1 MIPPLV
7 YSQINQQELAK
18 EVARNLGTTAITSE
32 QLVGQPQPHFN
43 LSEDGLSFFHPE
55 ARSKNKFQIDFN
67 SGSTGWRIKRADHEK
82 LIKKALG
89 KSDHSLNILD
99 CTAGMLQDTLLFLS
113 LGHQVTALEQSKILF
128 HLLQDGISRS
138 EDQNIFIK
146 LDLIHANACSYAAQA
161 KNFDVIYFDPMYPPS
176 KKNALSSGQLEYISK
191 ILEVESLENNATK
204 DFEVLQLIP
213 ARKMVV
219 KRPIKA
225 EPFSFQTNY
234 QVSGKTT
241 RFDIYI

>member
-1 MIPPLV
+1 MIPSVV
-7 YSQINQQELAK
+7 YELFNQEQLARKVASQ
-18 EVARNLGTTAITSE
+18 LGTTVIKGE
-32 QLVGQPQPHFN
+32 QPIDQPHLY
-43 LSEDGLSFFHPE
+43 LSETGLSFFHPE

-89 KSDHSLNILD
+89 KSEHPLSILD
-99 CTAGMLQDTLLFLS
+99 CTAGMLQDALLFLS
-113 LGHQVTALEQSKILF
+113 LGHQVTALEQSRILF

-138 EDQNIFIK
+138 EDQNIFKK
-146 LDLIHANACSYAAQA
+146 LELIHINACSYASQA
-161 KNFDVIYFDPMYPPS
+161 KDFDVIYFDPMYPS
-176 KKNALSSGQLEYISK
+176 TKKNALGSGQLEYISK
-191 ILEVESLENNATK
+191 ILETESLENNAVK

-225 EPFSFQTNY
+225 EPFSLQTNY
-234 QVSGKTT
+234 QVTGKTT

>member
-7 YSQINQQELAK
+7 YAAGIQQSLA
-18 EVARNLGTTAITSE
+18 EDTASRLGTIVSPNLALNSQTH
-32 QLVGQPQPHFN
+32 LY
-43 LSEDGLSFFHPE
+43 LSESGLSFFHPE
-55 ARSKNKFQIDFN
+55 ARSTNQFRIDFN
-67 SGSTGWRIKRADHEK
+67 SGSTGWRIKRANHEK

-89 KSDHSLNILD
+89 RSEKPLKILD

-128 HLLQDGISRS
+128 YLLQDGISRS
-138 EDQNIFIK
+138 EDQSIFNQ
-146 LDLIHANACSYAAQA
+146 LDLKHMNACSYASQA

-176 KKNALSSGQLEYISK
+176 KKNALSSGKLEYIAK
-191 ILEVESLENNATK
+191 ILEVESLNNNPMH

-213 ARKMVV
+213 AKKMIV

-225 EPFSFQTNY
+225 ESFSSQLNY
-234 QVSGKTT
+234 QVMGKTT
-241 RFDIYI
+241 RFDVYI

>member
-7 YSQINQQELAK
+7 YAAGIQQSLA
-18 EVARNLGTTAITSE
+18 EDTASRLGTIVSPNLA
-32 QLVGQPQPHFN
+32 LNPQPHLY
-43 LSEDGLSFFHPE
+43 LSESGLSFFHPE
-55 ARSKNKFQIDFN
+55 ARSTNQFRIDFN
-67 SGSTGWRIKRADHEK
+67 SGSTGWRIKRANHEK

-89 KSDHSLNILD
+89 RSEKPLKILD

-128 HLLQDGISRS
+128 YLLQDGISRS
-138 EDQNIFIK
+138 EDQSIFNQ
-146 LDLIHANACSYAAQA
+146 LDLKHMNACSYAPQA

-176 KKNALSSGQLEYISK
+176 KKNALSSGKLEYIAK
-191 ILEVESLENNATK
+191 ILEVESLKNNPMH

-213 ARKMVV
+213 AKKMIV

-225 EPFSFQTNY
+225 ESFSSQLNY
-234 QVSGKTT
+234 QVMGKTT
-241 RFDIYI
+241 RFDVSI

>member
-32 QLVGQPQPHFN
+32 QMIDQPHLN

-55 ARSKNKFQIDFN
+55 ARSKNKFKIDFN

-89 KSDHSLNILD
+89 KSEYPLKILD
-99 CTAGMLQDTLLFLS
+99 CTAGMLQDALLFLS

-128 HLLQDGISRS
+128 HLLRDGISRS
-138 EDQNIFIK
+138 EDQRIFEK
-146 LDLIHANACSYAAQA
+146 LDLIHANACSYDIQA
-161 KNFDVIYFDPMYPPS
+161 KNFDVIYFDPMYPPA
-176 KKNALSSGQLEYISK
+176 KNKALGSGQLEYISK
-191 ILEVESLENNATK
+191 ILEIESLKNNATK
-204 DFEVLQLIP
+204 DFEILQLMP
-213 ARKMVV
+213 VRKMVV
-219 KRPIKA
+219 KRPIKV
-225 EPFSFQTNY
+225 EPFSLQTNY

-241 RFDIYI
+241 RFDVYL

>member
-7 YSQINQQELAK
+7 YASSIQSDLVEDTASK
-18 EVARNLGTTAITSE
+18 LGTKASSSQE
-32 QLVGQPQPHFN
+32 FSHQPHLY
-43 LSEDGLSFFHPE
+43 LSEAGLSFFHPE
-55 ARSKNKFQIDFN
+55 ARSTNQFRIDFN
-67 SGSTGWRIKRADHEK
+67 SGSTGWRIKRANHEK

-89 KSDHSLNILD
+89 KSERPLNILD
-99 CTAGMLQDTLLFLS
+99 CTAGMLQDALLFLS

-128 HLLQDGISRS
+128 YLLQDGISRS
-138 EDQNIFIK
+138 EDQSIFLK
-146 LDLIHANACSYAAQA
+146 LDLIHANACSYAAHA

>member
-7 YSQINQQELAK
+7 FTQTNQHELAK
-18 EVARNLGTTAITSE
+18 EVARNLGTTAIISE
-32 QLVGQPQPHFN
+32 QMVGQTHLNF
-43 LSEDGLSFFHPE
+43 SEDGLSFFHPE
-55 ARSKNKFQIDFN
+55 ARSKKKFQIDFN

-89 KSDHSLNILD
+89 KSDVPLNILD

-138 EDQNIFIK
+138 KDQHIFKK
-146 LDLIHANACSYAAQA
+146 LNLINTKASSYAAQA
-161 KNFDVIYFDPMYPPS
+161 KNFDVIYFDPMYPAT
-176 KKNALSSGQLEYISK
+176 KKTALSSGQLEYISK
-191 ILEVESLENNATK
+191 ILEIEFLKDNSIN

-225 EPFSFQTNY
+225 KPFSLQTNY
-234 QVSGKTT
+234 QVFGKTT
-241 RFDIYI
+241 RFDVYI

>member
-7 YSQINQQELAK
+7 YTSAIQSSLAEGIASKIGTKASSIQEF
-18 EVARNLGTTAITSE
+18 SH
-32 QLVGQPQPHFN
+32 QPHLY
-43 LSEDGLSFFHPE
+43 LSEAGLSFFHPE
-55 ARSKNKFQIDFN
+55 ARSTNQFRIDFN
-67 SGSTGWRIKRADHEK
+67 SGSTGWRIKRANHEK

-89 KSDHSLNILD
+89 KSERPLNILD
-99 CTAGMLQDTLLFLS
+99 CTAGMLQDALLFLS

-128 HLLQDGISRS
+128 YLLQDGISRS
-138 EDQNIFIK
+138 EDQSIFLK
-146 LDLIHANACSYAAQA
+146 LDLIHANACSYAARA

-191 ILEVESLENNATK
+191 ILEVEALANNASQ

-213 ARKMVV
+213 AQKMVV

-225 EPFSFQTNY
+225 EPFSYQTNY
-234 QVSGKTT
+234 EVSGKTT
-241 RFDIYI
+241 RFDVYI

>member
-1 MIPPLV
+1 MMPPLV
-7 YSQINQQELAK
+7 YAAGIQQSLAEDTAK
-18 EVARNLGTTAITSE
+18 TLGTTANSKQE
-32 QLVGQPQPHFN
+32 FNHLPHLY
-43 LSEDGLSFFHPE
+43 LSEVGLSFFHPE
-55 ARSKNKFQIDFN
+55 ARSTNQFRIDFN
-67 SGSTGWRIKRADHEK
+67 SGTTGWRIKRANHEK

-89 KSDHSLNILD
+89 KSERPLNILD

-146 LDLIHANACSYAAQA
+146 LDLIHANACSYAAHA
-161 KNFDVIYFDPMYPPS
+161 KSFDVIYFDPMYPPS

-225 EPFSFQTNY
+225 EPFSLQTNY

>member
-1 MIPPLV
+1 MMPPLV
-7 YSQINQQELAK
+7 YASGIQQSLAEDIAK
-18 EVARNLGTTAITSE
+18 TLGTTANSKQE
-32 QLVGQPQPHFN
+32 FNHLPHLY
-43 LSEDGLSFFHPE
+43 LSEVGLSFFHPE
-55 ARSKNKFQIDFN
+55 ARSTNQFRIDFN
-67 SGSTGWRIKRADHEK
+67 SGSTGWRIKRVNHEK

-89 KSDHSLNILD
+89 KSEHPLNILD

-146 LDLIHANACSYAAQA
+146 LDLIHANACSYAAHA
-161 KNFDVIYFDPMYPPS
+161 KNFDVIYFDPMYPPT
-176 KKNALSSGQLEYISK
+176 KKKALSSGQLEYISK
-191 ILEVESLENNATK
+191 ILELESLENNPIK
-204 DFEVLQLIP
+204 DFEVLQLIT
-213 ARKMVV
+213 ARKMIV
-219 KRPIKA
+219 KRPIKV
-225 EPFSFQTNY
+225 EPFSLQTNY

>member
-7 YSQINQQELAK
+7 YESINQEKLAN
-18 EVARNLGTTAITSE
+18 EVASYLGTNAILSE
-32 QLVGQPQPHFN
+32 QLTDQPHLY
-43 LSEDGLSFFHPE
+43 LSETGLSFFHPE

-67 SGSTGWRIKRADHEK
+67 SGSTGWRVKRADHEK

-89 KSDHSLNILD
+89 KSEHPLSILD

-128 HLLQDGISRS
+128 YLLQDGISRS
-138 EDQNIFIK
+138 ENQNIFKK
-146 LDLIHANACSYAAQA
+146 LDLIHTNACSYAAKA
-161 KNFDVIYFDPMYPPS
+161 KNFDVIYFDPMYPS
-176 KKNALSSGQLEYISK
+176 TKKNALSSGKLEYIAK
-191 ILEVESLENNATK
+191 ILETESIDNHPIK

-213 ARKMVV
+213 AKKMVV

-225 EPFSFQTNY
+225 EPFSEQINY
-234 QVSGKTT
+234 QVSGTST
-241 RFDIYI
+241 RFDVYI

>member
-7 YSQINQQELAK
+7 YASSIQSDLVEDTASK
-18 EVARNLGTTAITSE
+18 LGTKASSSQE
-32 QLVGQPQPHFN
+32 FSHQPHLY
-43 LSEDGLSFFHPE
+43 LSEAGLSFFHPE
-55 ARSKNKFQIDFN
+55 ARSTNQFRIDFN
-67 SGSTGWRIKRADHEK
+67 SGSTGWRIKRANHEK

-89 KSDHSLNILD
+89 KSERPLNILD
-99 CTAGMLQDTLLFLS
+99 CTAGMLQDALLFLS

-128 HLLQDGISRS
+128 YLLQDGISRS
-138 EDQNIFIK
+138 EDQSIFLK
-146 LDLIHANACSYAAQA
+146 LDLIHANACSYAALA
-161 KNFDVIYFDPMYPPS
+161 KNFDVIYFDPMYPTS

-191 ILEVESLENNATK
+191 ILEVESLANNASQ

-213 ARKMVV
+213 AQKMVV

-225 EPFSFQTNY
+225 EPFSYQTNY

-241 RFDIYI
+241 RFDVYI

>member
-7 YSQINQQELAK
+7 FTQTNQQELAK
-18 EVARNLGTTAITSE
+18 EVARNLGTTAITCD
-32 QLVGQPQPHFN
+32 QLVGQSQPHLN

-89 KSDHSLNILD
+89 KSDRSLNILD

-138 EDQNIFIK
+138 KDQHIFKK
-146 LDLIHANACSYAAQA
+146 LDLLNTKASSYAAQA
-161 KNFDVIYFDPMYPPS
+161 KNFDVIYFDPMYPTT
-176 KKNALSSGQLEYISK
+176 KKKALSSGQLEYISK
-191 ILEVESLENNATK
+191 ILEIESLENNSIK
-204 DFEVLQLIP
+204 DFDVLQSIP

-225 EPFSFQTNY
+225 EPFSLQTNY
-234 QVSGKTT
+234 QVFGKTT
-241 RFDIYI
+241 RFDVYL